1 MLYSCEV
8 PHGVQDVWPA
18 KDEKLCAAQLAQ
30 TVLLDA
36 VQAPPLATAEPAA
49 HVEQAEHGD
58 RPLALHVEPATQLAV
73 GAQTRPTLSQ
83 KKPDAHV
90 QLGWPGS
97 VPATYAAPASQAVQA
112 ASPALENV
120 LAGQTPQFVLVVAEQ
135 AVDGKAPAAHTE
147 HAAQG
152 ARPVAFQET
161 PATQGWRTHAAA
173 VAFHA

>member
-1 MLYSCEV
+1 M
-8 PHGVQDVWPA
+8 QAAWPA
-18 KDEKLCAAQLAQ
+18 TAAKVCAAQLAQ
-30 TVLLDA
+30 TVLVVA

-49 HVEQAEHGD
+49 HAVQLAHGD
-58 RPLALHVEPATQLAV
+58 IPEALHVEPASQATA

-120 LAGQTPQFVLVVAEQ
+120 LAGQTPQFVLLVTVQ
-135 AVDGKAPAAHTE
+135 AVAGKVPAAHTE
-147 HAAQG
+147 HVAQG
-152 ARPVAFQET
+152 GWPVAFQET

>member
-1 MLYSCEV
+1 M
-8 PHGVQDVWPA
+8 PQAVQAAWPA
-18 KDEKLCAAQLAQ
+18 TAAKLCAAQTAQ
-30 TVLLDA
+30 TVLDVA
-36 VQAPPLATAEPAA
+36 VQAPPPATAEPAA

-97 VPATYAAPASQAVQA
+97 VPATYAAPAPQAVQA
-112 ASPALENV
+112 ASPALEKVFGAHESHTV
-120 LAGQTPQFVLVVAEQ
+120 LLVTVQ
-135 AVDGKAPAAHTE
+135 AVAGKVPAAHTE
-147 HAAQG
+147 HVAQG
-152 ARPVAFQET
+152 GWPVAFQET